1 MPRIVFHVD
10 MDAFYASV
18 ETKYNPELKGKPVII
33 GADPKGGVGRGVV
46 AACNYE
52 ARKLGVHSAMP
63 ISRAWRM
70 APTAVYLPPN
80 WKLYGEDSDRVMLL
94 LRGFA
99 DTFEQLGIDEAFL
112 DVSKK
117 VKDYE
122 RAEDFAR
129 RIKREVLEKERL
141 TCSIG
146 VAPSKSVAK
155 IASDFQKPDG
165 LTVVPPD
172 RVKDF
177 LAPLPVSKI
186 SGVGKKTEEVLLR
199 FGIRT
204 IGQLSVVPGKELVR
218 IFGKNGIWLWAIA
231 NGLEETPVE
240 ERPPVKSISMEQTFE
255 KDLADVKLVQEALL
269 ELSQEVYERAITE
282 DVLFLT
288 VGIKVRYKG
297 FVTFTREKSFQDY
310 TQEKRLIVETVRALF
325 KEFESSGKE
334 FRLVG
339 VRLSN
344 LKKVETKQ
352 ASLYEWA
359 GTGLGS
365 F

>member
-1 MPRIVFHVD
+1 

-18 ETKYNPELKGKPVII
+18 ETKYNPDLKGIPVII
-33 GADPKGGVGRGVV
+33 GADPKEGLGRGVV

-52 ARKLGVHSAMP
+52 ARKLGVHSATP
-63 ISRAWRM
+63 ISRAWRL
-70 APTAVYLPPN
+70 APTAVYLRPN

-94 LRGFA
+94 LRGYA

-117 VKDYE
+117 VKDYGE
-122 RAEDFAR
+122 ADVLAR
-129 RIKREVLEKERL
+129 RVKSEVLEKEKL
-141 TCSIG
+141 TCSVG

-155 IASDFQKPDG
+155 IASDFKKPDG
-165 LTVVPPD
+165 LTVIPPEK
-172 RVKDF
+172 VKDF

-186 SGVGKKTEEVLLR
+186 SGVGKKTEEQLNS

-255 KDLADVKLVQEALL
+255 KDVSEVSLVNEALL
-269 ELSQEVYERAITE
+269 ELSGEVHSRAVTE
-282 DVLFLT
+282 NVLFRT
-288 VGIKVRYKG
+288 VGIKVRFKH
-297 FVTFTREKSFQDY
+297 FVTFTREHSLQDY
-310 TQEKRLIVETVRALF
+310 TQEKRLIIETLRALF
-325 KEFESSGKE
+325 KEFEASGKE

-344 LKKVETKQ
+344 LKTLEAKQ
-352 ASLYEWA
+352 ESLYRWA
-359 GTGLGS
+359 GPGPEFT
-365 F
+365 

>member
-1 MPRIVFHVD
+1 

-18 ETKYNPELKGKPVII
+18 ETKYNPDLKGKQVII
-33 GADPKGGVGRGVV
+33 GADPKGGTGRGVV

-63 ISRAWRM
+63 IIRAYRM
-70 APTAVYLPPN
+70 APKAVYLRPN

-94 LRGFA
+94 LRGYA

-117 VKDYE
+117 VKDYVE
-122 RAEDFAR
+122 AGELAR
-129 RIKREVLEKERL
+129 RIKREVLEKEGL
-141 TCSIG
+141 TCSVG
-146 VAPSKSVAK
+146 AGPSKSVAK

-165 LTVVPPD
+165 LTVVPQEK
-172 RVKDF
+172 VKEF

-186 SGVGKKTEEVLLR
+186 SGVGKKTEEVLHS

-204 IGQLSVVPGKELVR
+204 IGQLAVVPGKELVR

-231 NGLEETPVE
+231 SGLEETPVE

-255 KDLADVKLVQEALL
+255 KDVADVNSVIEALL
-269 ELSQEVYERAITE
+269 ELSEEVHNRAITE
-282 DVLFLT
+282 EVLFRT
-288 VGIKVRYKG
+288 IGIKVRYKG
-297 FVTFTREKSFQDY
+297 YVTFTREKTLQDF
-310 TQEKRLIVETVRALF
+310 TQEKRLIIETVRSLF

-339 VRLSN
+339 VRLSH
-344 LKKVETKQ
+344 LKKLEARQ
-352 ASLYEWA
+352 ESLYTWA
-359 GTGLGS
+359 GPEYT
-365 F
+365 

>member
-1 MPRIVFHVD
+1 MPRVIFHVD

-18 ETKYNPELKGKPVII
+18 ETKYNPDLKGKPVVI
-33 GADPKGGVGRGVV
+33 GADPKEGLGRGVV

-70 APTAVYLPPN
+70 APGAVYLTPN

-94 LRGFA
+94 LRGYA
-99 DTFEQLGIDEAFL
+99 DTLEQLGIDEAFL
-112 DVSKK
+112 EVSKR
-117 VKDYE
+117 VKDY
-122 RAEDFAR
+122 RGAEELAR
-129 RIKREVLEKERL
+129 RVKAEVFEKEKL
-141 TCSIG
+141 TCSVG

-155 IASDFQKPDG
+155 IASDFKKPDG
-165 LTVVPPD
+165 LTVVPPQH
-172 RVKDF
+172 VKDF

-186 SGVGKKTEEVLLR
+186 SGVGKKTEEQLHS

-204 IGQLSVVPGKELVR
+204 IGQLAVVPGKELVR

-255 KDLADVKLVQEALL
+255 KDVADVKLVTEALL
-269 ELSQEVYERAITE
+269 ELSDEVHKRALTE
-282 DVLFLT
+282 QVLFRT
-288 VGIKVRYKG
+288 VGIKVRFKH
-297 FVTFTREKSFQDY
+297 FVTFTREHSLQDY
-310 TQEKRLIVETVRALF
+310 TQEKRLIIETVRSLF
-325 KEFESSGKE
+325 KEFASGGKE

-344 LKKVETKQ
+344 LKTLEAKQ
-352 ASLYEWA
+352 ESLYRWA
-359 GTGLGS
+359 GPGADFT
-365 F
+365 